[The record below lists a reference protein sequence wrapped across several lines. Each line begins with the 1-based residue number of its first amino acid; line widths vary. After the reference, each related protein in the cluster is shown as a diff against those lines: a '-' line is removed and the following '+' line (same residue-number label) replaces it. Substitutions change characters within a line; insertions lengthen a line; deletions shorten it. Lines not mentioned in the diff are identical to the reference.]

1 MVSTS
6 DRRSGSSEP
15 SKKRK
20 NVYISTTPRKR
31 AADTGDGK
39 TDQRADRHAQVPA
52 PAHSSAARDRA
63 KELKAQ
69 RDARLSAHRRA
80 RSIRTAAVVAAVV
93 VTLIACIGLYNS
105 PLFTIRTV
113 EVVGVDHITAG
124 SVLKV
129 ARVPSDATLIRF
141 PAEDVAAR
149 VAVDPWVES
158 VSVSRV
164 FPSGMRIRVVERV
177 PVAIVDAGAS
187 MWLID
192 RAGSVIATAS
202 ADASVAVPT
211 ITDVPGLDLKPG
223 RRTTSEPLLNAI
235 KALTGL
241 SKQLTSTVRTVSA
254 PTIDGTA
261 LVTADRVEV
270 VIGEAVEL
278 TTKDALARR
287 ILTEERG
294 KVVSID
300 VRVVD
305 RPTWRGLK

>member
-6 DRRSGSSEP
+6 DRRSGSSGP

-20 NVYISTTPRKR
+20 NVYISTAPRVL
-31 AADTGDGK
+31 AADEGDGK
-39 TDQRADRHAQVPA
+39 AGSGASRRGKGPDVPA
-52 PAHSSAARDRA
+52 SASRVRA
-63 KELKAQ
+63 EERKAQ
-69 RDARLSAHRRA
+69 RDVRLSAHRRA
-80 RSIRTAAVVAAVV
+80 RIVRTSAIVAAIVV
-93 VTLIACIGLYNS
+93 VLASCVGLYNS
-105 PLFTIRTV
+105 PLFTITSV
-113 EVVGVDHITAG
+113 EVVGAQRVTPAT
-124 SVLKV
+124 VRLL

-141 PAEDVAAR
+141 PADEVAAR

-177 PVAIVDAGAS
+177 PAAVVDAGSS
-187 MWLID
+187 MWIID
-192 RAGSVIATAS
+192 RTGSVIATAS
-202 ADASVAVPT
+202 ADSTASVPT

-235 KALTGL
+235 TVLTGL
-241 SKQLTSTVRTVSA
+241 SKQLAATVKSISA

-261 LVTADRVEV
+261 LVTAGRVEIV
-270 VIGEAVEL
+270 FGEATDL
-278 TTKDALARR
+278 ATKDALARR
-287 ILTEERG
+287 ILSEQHG